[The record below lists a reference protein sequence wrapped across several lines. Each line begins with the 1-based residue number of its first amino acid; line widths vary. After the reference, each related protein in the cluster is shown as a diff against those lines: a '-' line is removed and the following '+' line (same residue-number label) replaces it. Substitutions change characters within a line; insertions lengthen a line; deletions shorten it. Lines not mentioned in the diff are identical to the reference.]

1 MRDVEVAALSDEA
14 GASLSVR
21 TSGRARRLSLRVDPR
36 SGDIVLTLPP
46 SAKLGAARRF
56 LRDHRAWIE
65 KQAKALPDR
74 IPFAAGATVPVF
86 GEPHTIVP
94 SAERGPPVTRN
105 PGKLVVTGDAR
116 HTPRRIADYLHALA
130 SRELRLAV
138 DDFAERIDRKVA
150 RITVRDPK
158 TRWGSCS
165 TTGTLSFSWRL
176 VMAPRRVLRYVAAHE
191 VAHLRH
197 PNHGQHFW
205 SLVATLHPGFAE
217 DRETLRRL
225 TLDLNRYGG

>member
-1 MRDVEVAALSDEA
+1 MRDVDVAALSNEA

-21 TSGRARRLSLRVDPR
+21 RSSRARRLSLRVDPR

-46 SAKLGAARRF
+46 SAKLGAAQRF
-56 LRDHRAWIE
+56 LQAHRAWIE

-74 IPFAAGATVPVF
+74 IPFAAGATVPVL

-94 SAERGPPVTRN
+94 SAEHGPPVTRM

-116 HTPRRIADYLHALA
+116 HTSRRITDYLRALA
-130 SRELRLAV
+130 ARELRPAV
-138 DDFAERIDRKVA
+138 DDFADRIDRKVA
-150 RITVRDPK
+150 RITIRDPK

-165 TTGTLSFSWRL
+165 TSGTLSFSWRL
-176 VMAPRRVLRYVAAHE
+176 VMVPRRVLRYVAAHE

-197 PNHGQHFW
+197 PNHGQQFW
-205 SLVATLHPGFAE
+205 ALVAALHPGFEE
-217 DRETLRRL
+217 DRKALRAL